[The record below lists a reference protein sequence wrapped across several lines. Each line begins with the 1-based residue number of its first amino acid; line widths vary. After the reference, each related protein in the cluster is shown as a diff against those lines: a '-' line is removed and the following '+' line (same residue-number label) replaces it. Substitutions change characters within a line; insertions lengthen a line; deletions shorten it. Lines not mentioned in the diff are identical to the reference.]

1 MTKSI
6 DSIAAGAQEQA
17 RNVTITSAQAATVAK
32 RVQDVAVRTEGV
44 KGAAMHNLQAAQ
56 KGGIAVSKAIDGMKR
71 IQGAVTDSANKITE
85 LGKQSLQIGE
95 IIQVIDD
102 IAEQTN
108 LLALNAAIE
117 AARAGE
123 HGKGFAVVAD
133 EVRKLAERS
142 GKATKEIATL
152 ITSIQKGTEVAVK
165 SMDVGTKEVN
175 DGVEIAKEAGDAL
188 NEILTIV
195 EKSGSEVEVIAQAIN
210 DISLSTDEVSKAAEN
225 VAAITEENTAAT
237 EQMAAGSGQ
246 VNSSIINIAAI
257 AQQSAAS
264 AEEVSASTEEMNAS
278 TEEIA
283 SSAQNLAKM
292 AQELQKLV
300 AQFKV

>member
-1 MTKSI
+1 MKS
-6 DSIAAGAQEQA
+6 
-17 RNVTITSAQAATVAK
+17 AK
-32 RVQDVAVRTEGV
+32 
-44 KGAAMHNLQAAQ
+44 
-56 KGGIAVSKAIDGMKR
+56 
-71 IQGAVTDSANKITE
+71 KITE
-85 LGKQSLQIGE
+85 LGKQSQQIGE

-165 SMDVGTKEVN
+165 SMDGLKR
-175 DGVEIAKEAGDAL
+175 L
-188 NEILTIV
+188 MM
-195 EKSGSEVEVIAQAIN
+195 
-210 DISLSTDEVSKAAEN
+210 
-225 VAAITEENTAAT
+225 EE
-237 EQMAAGSGQ
+237 MAAGSGL
-246 VNSSIINIAAI
+246 VNSSIVSIAAI
-257 AQQSAAS
+257 AEESAAA
-264 AEEVSASTEEMNAS
+264 AEEVSASTEEMNAT

-283 SSAQNLAKM
+283 ASARHMSDLAR
-292 AQELQKLV
+292 ELHKLV
-300 AQFKV
+300 AKFKV

>member
-1 MTKSI
+1 MPKSI
-6 DSIAAGAQEQA
+6 KE
-17 RNVTITSAQAATVAK
+17 SAK
-32 RVQDVAVRTEGV
+32 
-44 KGAAMHNLQAAQ
+44 
-56 KGGIAVSKAIDGMKR
+56 
-71 IQGAVTDSANKITE
+71 KITE
-85 LGKQSLQIGE
+85 LGKQSQQIGE

-165 SMDVGTKEVN
+165 SMDGLKR
-175 DGVEIAKEAGDAL
+175 L
-188 NEILTIV
+188 MM
-195 EKSGSEVEVIAQAIN
+195 
-210 DISLSTDEVSKAAEN
+210 
-225 VAAITEENTAAT
+225 EE
-237 EQMAAGSGQ
+237 MAAGSGL
-246 VNSSIINIAAI
+246 VNSSIVSIAAI
-257 AQQSAAS
+257 AEESAAA
-264 AEEVSASTEEMNAS
+264 AEEVSASTEEMNAT

-283 SSAQNLAKM
+283 ASARHMSDLAR
-292 AQELQKLV
+292 ELHKLV
-300 AQFKV
+300 AKFKV